1 MTKFCKGRLYC
12 KECQNKMTKEYKQK
26 NKEKIAEYKNKRI
39 NKLIFLFFLAVCCL
53 GGRACLMSKLV
64 H

>member
-1 MTKFCKGRLYC
+1 
-12 KECQNKMTKEYKQK
+12 MTKEYKQK